1 MRTFCPRSWAWGLRH
16 RERAARPVCS
26 SSSRMLGECIA
37 GHIPPGA
44 LQRQR
49 LVLRLA
55 LIERVP
61 LSFFRGKGLSCA
73 SWTVALFD
81 SLGARGAETCA
92 AVQDI
97 LSTHPLPLPPCSLRV
112 LGFPPHLIIYLRW
125 QPQSR
130 FLRARSQGGN
140 FVRLGAFFARSFPV
154 AAPACTAD
162 S

>member
-1 MRTFCPRSWAWGLRH
+1 MLPFCPRSWAWGLRH

-61 LSFFRGKGLSCA
+61 LSSFRGKGLSCA
-73 SWTVALFD
+73 SWTAALFD
-81 SLGARGAETCA
+81 SLGAWGAETCA
-92 AVQDI
+92 AVKDI
-97 LSTHPLPLPPCSLRV
+97 LSTHPLPLPPCSYTYVGSRTRHTTTQHRMPIIVRAALGSSRATQIQRLV
-112 LGFPPHLIIYLRW
+112 LSTAPH
-125 QPQSR
+125 
-130 FLRARSQGGN
+130 GN
-140 FVRLGAFFARSFPV
+140 GHAS
-154 AAPACTAD
+154 AA
-162 S
+162 